1 MRVAVVTPTIGS
13 DHLSQCLESIQN
25 QTYGDVVS
33 YVFLDGKE
41 HFDKIYPVLSEAS
54 TEKKTRT
61 IELQENIGKGWYGHR
76 VYAACSFIVNADIIC
91 YLDEDNWIE
100 PDHVESIV
108 QTIKEGNDWVYSLRK
123 KEWMA
128 FMS

>member
-41 HFDKIYPVLSEAS
+41 HFDKIC
-54 TEKKTRT
+54 R
-61 IELQENIGKGWYGHR
+61 ENIYII
-76 VYAACSFIVNADIIC
+76 IVKI
-91 YLDEDNWIE
+91 LK
-100 PDHVESIV
+100 
-108 QTIKEGNDWVYSLRK
+108 T
-123 KEWMA
+123 M
-128 FMS
+128 